1 MQHQVTLDKQTYPN
15 DFAASLATVGSLQP
29 GCCILSCLGAPF
41 GLTSCYMRKLVLESY
56 HGGVPDF
63 VCCQGYIP
71 GFCGINPPEFFPGS
85 EVGLCLEGC
94 CCPIFSLSIAR
105 IHMMDTK
112 NIRPDPMD
120 YQIIACANCLQ
131 LLACLCQ
138 CAALLDDNFQEAAN
152 LIDLIADII
161 TLSVA
166 GCMGAQIYHEV
177 KTDPNA
183 RGPANQAIERGYGET
198 SPLYPKVAVGTPVEA
213 VAVPMQQPPG
223 GGGGSA
229 SGGGDPLS

>member
-1 MQHQVTLDKQTYPN
+1 MKRFLSSGGGGAPAKVARKAATLAPRGDPRTIICWNVENLKSRATQN
-15 DFAASLATVGSLQP
+15 RREVRDFLGACGADVVFLSEVKLATHCDKGAKK
-29 GCCILSCLGAPF
+29 GDGAPRNRRRVNDKF
-41 GLTSCYMRKLVLESY
+41 LDDKV
-56 HGGVPDF
+56 
-63 VCCQGYIP
+63 
-71 GFCGINPPEFFPGS
+71 
-85 EVGLCLEGC
+85 
-94 CCPIFSLSIAR
+94 
-105 IHMMDTK
+105 
-112 NIRPDPMD
+112 
-120 YQIIACANCLQ
+120 
-131 LLACLCQ
+131 Q
-138 CAALLDDNFQEAAN
+138 CAALLDHNFQEAAN